1 MNEILSAALLI
12 PLLTAGLRMSVPL
25 ILGSIGEVVAEKTG
39 VINIG
44 LEGQM
49 LIAALTSFIVAYYT
63 GSLPL
68 GILIGGISG
77 MLGALLIAFWCV
89 SRRQDQSVVGIMFN
103 IFALGFT
110 NFLYRAI
117 FGVST
122 DKAKVDILKTIPIP
136 GLSKI
141 PGLGKILFQQNM
153 LVYLALLMSVIVLFI
168 MRWTKFGLQVEAA
181 GENPKAAQAAGIRV
195 KRIRYF
201 GYLFCGFMGGIGGA
215 FLTCGIVGTFTE
227 NMSAGRGF
235 ICLAI
240 TILARWNPVSAVI
253 AALLF
258 GTVQAL
264 QLRLQAMGSTL
275 PYQFFVA
282 LPYLATLVSLAL
294 FGWNIHAPKDLG
306 QVFNEESR

>member
-1 MNEILSAALLI
+1 MNEVLTAAFLI
-12 PLLTAGLRMSVPL
+12 PLFTAGVRMSVPL
-25 ILGSIGEVVAEKTG
+25 ILGSAGEVVAEKTG
-39 VINIG
+39 VMNIG

-49 LIAALTSFIVAYYT
+49 LIAALSSFIVAYFT
-63 GSLPL
+63 GSLAL
-68 GILIGGISG
+68 GILFGGISG
-77 MLGALLIAFWCV
+77 MLGALLIAFWGV
-89 SRRQDQSVVGIMFN
+89 SRKQDQSVVGIMFN

-122 DKAKVDILKTIPIP
+122 DKAQVDILQTIPIP
-136 GLSKI
+136 GLSRI
-141 PGLGKILFQQNM
+141 PWLGEILFQQNI
-153 LVYLALLMSVIVLFI
+153 LVYLALIMAFVALYI
-168 MRWTKFGLQVEAA
+168 MRRTKFGLQIEAT
-181 GENPKAAQAAGIRV
+181 GENPQAAQAAGIRV

-201 GYLFCGFMGGIGGA
+201 GYLFCGFMAGIGGA
-215 FLTCGIVGTFTE
+215 FLSCGIVGTFTE

-235 ICLAI
+235 ICLAV
-240 TILARWNPVSAVI
+240 TILARWNPLLSVA

-264 QLRLQAMGSTL
+264 QLRLQALGSDL

-282 LPYLATLVSLAL
+282 LPYLVTLISLAV

-306 QVFNEESR
+306 QVYNEERR

>member
-1 MNEILSAALLI
+1 MNEILTAAFLI
-12 PLLTAGLRMSVPL
+12 PLLTAGIRMSVPL
-25 ILGSIGEVVAEKTG
+25 ILGSVGEVVSEKTG
-39 VINIG
+39 VLNIG

-49 LIAALTSFIVAYYT
+49 LTAALISFIVAYYT
-63 GSLPL
+63 GSLTL
-68 GILIGGISG
+68 GILAGGISG

-103 IFALGFT
+103 IFAIGFT

-122 DKAKVDILKTIPIP
+122 NKAKVEILPTIEIP

-141 PGLGKILFQQNM
+141 PWLGEILFHQNM
-153 LVYLALLMSVIVLFI
+153 LVYLSLVAAFLVLFVL
-168 MRWTKFGLQVEAA
+168 RRTKFGLQIEAT
-181 GENPKAAQAAGIRV
+181 GENPKAAQASGIRV
-195 KRIRYF
+195 RRVRYE
-201 GYLFCGFMGGIGGA
+201 GSLFCGFMAGIGGA
-215 FLTCGIVGTFTE
+215 FLSCGIVGTFTE

-235 ICLAI
+235 ICLAV
-240 TILARWNPVSAVI
+240 TILARWNPAFAVV

-264 QLRLQAMGSTL
+264 QLRLQALGSTL

-282 LPYLATLVSLAL
+282 LPYVVTLVSLAV
-294 FGWNIHAPKDLG
+294 FGWNIHAPSDLG
-306 QVFNEESR
+306 QPYNEESR